1 MQDTPS
7 LESVTIY
14 SGLSEE
20 ERAAI
25 AQQCRWQRFQAGQEI
40 IAHNEPSLEVYFLV
54 EGMARVIIY
63 SFTGKPVIFRDVR
76 PGEVF
81 GEFAAIDAGPRSAT
95 VEATTDC
102 VTASLRPDAF
112 WESLLSHPLVARS
125 AMEWLTSQVR
135 ALTGRV
141 LEFSTLAVRNRLHA
155 ELLRLAR
162 DDIQG
167 DGTAII
173 YPVPTHAEL
182 ASRIST
188 HREAVTREMS
198 RLNRSGLIERKG
210 DRLVICNLKELGV
223 LVEEVLGESL
233 LPLDPGDGNAL

>member
-7 LESVTIY
+7 LDSVTIY
-14 SGLSEE
+14 GCLNDE

-25 AQQCRWQRFQAGQEI
+25 AEQCRWQKFQAGQEI

-54 EGMARVIIY
+54 EGKARVIIY
-63 SFTGKPVIFRDVR
+63 SYSGKPVIFRDVR

-102 VTASLRPDAF
+102 VTAALRPDVF
-112 WESLLSHPLVARS
+112 WETLLSHPKVARS
-125 AMEWLTSQVR
+125 AMEWLTGQVR

-162 DDIQG
+162 DDMRD
-167 DGTAII
+167 DGTAVI

-198 RLNRSGLIERKG
+198 RLTRSGLIERKG
-210 DRLVICNLKELGV
+210 DRLLICDLMELGE

-233 LPLDPGDGNAL
+233 LPLEPRDGNSL